1 MNAGVLPSW
10 RRDDSRLRGY
20 ALAFSLIV
28 NLLAW
33 CFIGF
38 SIGTQPSA
46 APSVP
51 QVEEAA
57 DESAV
62 LWIEPAPAEA
72 PPKRFVRT
80 SAEVPEAAATD
91 PRFIGERA
99 TRAASSRAPVVGAPP
114 LPSQSGVQPRDTSD
128 IETTESQ
135 YRDGPLDDQEQAAN
149 TPLDERLGDAR
160 AADPSS
166 APATDARAA
175 DHGTAG
181 APPKQTSSL
190 PGSETIDVPTA
201 RNDTGPTADAPDTT
215 TTGESAT
222 PPATP
227 PASSP
232 ATTPAFRG
240 NQRRTALVGS
250 ISRGGQSALD
260 VEDTALGRYQAAIG
274 RAVER
279 EWQRNCARHRDFI
292 TPGFLTVRFF
302 VGTDGRVR
310 SVQFVG
316 DMETGEVQK
325 GFTLHSIRN
334 AGIPPMP
341 AALRREQGNEPL
353 ELVFRFYF

>member
-1 MNAGVLPSW
+1 MNPGVLPSW

-33 CFIGF
+33 WVIGF
-38 SIGTQPSA
+38 SAKTQPSA
-46 APSVP
+46 APLVP
-51 QVEEAA
+51 QAEEVA

-62 LWIEPAPAEA
+62 LWIEPAAAEV

-99 TRAASSRAPVVGAPP
+99 TRAASSRAPVTGAPP
-114 LPSQSGVQPRDTSD
+114 LPSQAGVQPRDTSD

-135 YRDGPLDDQEQAAN
+135 YRDGPLEDQEQAIG

-166 APATDARAA
+166 A
-175 DHGTAG
+175 TAS
-181 APPKQTSSL
+181 APPKQAPSL

-201 RNDTGPTADAPDTT
+201 RDDTAPTVDAPDTT
-215 TTGESAT
+215 TAGESAM

-302 VGTDGRVR
+302 VGADGRVR

-334 AGIPPMP
+334 AVIPPMP